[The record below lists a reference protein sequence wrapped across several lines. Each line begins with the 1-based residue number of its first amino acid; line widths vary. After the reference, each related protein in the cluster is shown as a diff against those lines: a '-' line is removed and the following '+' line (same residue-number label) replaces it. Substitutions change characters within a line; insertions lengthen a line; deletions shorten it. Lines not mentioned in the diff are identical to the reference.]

1 MNAADTLAPMR
12 IPDDVNLFPDHAKK
26 FPCYGIKNSLFVLLG
41 NYPETLDK
49 SWPFRLLIPSHFLKF
64 PVFFAGTG
72 NFPCGEG
79 FESDCVIRHTVCTIS
94 LQSGDGGKSARDVAL
109 LRSMRTGESYLAAD
123 WTNSTGAFSTR
134 RKNGSLQGSNAF
146 RSAFAHTSP
155 LLKPAARRL

>member
-49 SWPFRLLIPSHFLKF
+49 SSPFRLLIPFHFLKF
-64 PVFFAGTG
+64 PVFFPVTG

-79 FESDCVIRHTVCTIS
+79 FESDCVIRQTVWHVS
-94 LQSGDGGKSARDVAL
+94 LHFGEAIKSARGARITRGRGSGDCTGPRITPIHPGLSL
-109 LRSMRTGESYLAAD
+109 LR
-123 WTNSTGAFSTR
+123 
-134 RKNGSLQGSNAF
+134 
-146 RSAFAHTSP
+146 
-155 LLKPAARRL
+155 